1 VTKRQHVNHDPY
13 SWAMA
18 RIVPTLTRALT
29 REGSMSDDEFATLIA
44 IKALI
49 QDRDP
54 ASLNLTATS
63 VNLVP

>member
-1 VTKRQHVNHDPY
+1 
-13 SWAMA
+13 MA